1 MVPINEK
8 RKPHYNLARLK
19 RLVRKETWI
28 ITSTAYS
35 TAISLGFSR
44 FEIKEIILELVD
56 YRDFYKSM
64 TTHRSHKIWQDVYKP
79 RIPWKGQQLELYIK
93 LQESADRKCVVISFK
108 KSGE

>member
-8 RKPHYNLARLK
+8 RKPNYDLIGLK
-19 RLVRKETWI
+19 GLVRKEQWI
-28 ITSTAYS
+28 ITKTADS

-44 FEIKEIILELVD
+44 SEIKDVILQLD

-64 TTHRSHKIWQDVYKP
+64 TTYRSHKIWQDVYKP